1 MLGAVLGAAGVMLGA
16 FGAHT
21 LADAFSPAGLEVW
34 ETAVRYHLIHAL
46 ALVLVGV
53 LETNHRQSSVSV
65 AGWAFLTGIILFSGS
80 LYLLAADGPRVLGPV
95 TPVGGLGFIVGWLAL
110 GWAGLGRRGR

>member
-1 MLGAVLGAAGVMLGA
+1 MLGA
-16 FGAHT
+16 FGAHALTDT
-21 LADAFSPAGLEVW
+21 LSPAGLGVW

-53 LETNHRQSSVSV
+53 LETDHREPALAI
-65 AGWAFLTGIILFSGS
+65 AGWAFLAGVVFFSGS
-80 LYLLAADGPRVLGPV
+80 LYLLAAGGPRVLGPV
-95 TPVGGLGFIVGWLAL
+95 TPFGGLGFIVGWSAL